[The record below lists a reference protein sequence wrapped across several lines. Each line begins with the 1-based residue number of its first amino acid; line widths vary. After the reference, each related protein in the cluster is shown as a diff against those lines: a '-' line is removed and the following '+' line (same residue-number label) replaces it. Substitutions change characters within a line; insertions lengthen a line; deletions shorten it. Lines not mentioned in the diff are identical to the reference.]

1 MLRPCAW
8 ASTASRASVEDGFC
22 AAVCKAEKKRCIAGL
37 TPVVLSASSELSWSI
52 WPRNALNSLF
62 WLVALRNWPVRKSLA
77 RRRTSTI
84 WLPEPM

>member
-1 MLRPCAW
+1 M
-8 ASTASRASVEDGFC
+8 
-22 AAVCKAEKKRCIAGL
+22 AAACSAAKKRCMAGL
-37 TPVVLSASSELSWSI
+37 TPVVVLDNRPSSCSI
-52 WPRNALNSLF
+52 WLRNALNSLF